1 MPATGVDWRRALR
14 KLADGEEEGVFL
26 VDVDRLKAQGL
37 RAASADSAA
46 AGKEEDIARTVL
58 KAHDREYNSTQV
70 AATLTRWA
78 SHLFV
83 TCPPSQL
90 TMVPLS
96 RISNCRG

>member
-46 AGKEEDIARTVL
+46 AGKEEDIART
-58 KAHDREYNSTQV
+58 
-70 AATLTRWA
+70 LTRWA

>member
-46 AGKEEDIARTVL
+46 AGKEEDIARTDSKRTTGRAPRLEERAGGMDTHPLGVPL
-58 KAHDREYNSTQV
+58 VRYLPAV
-70 AATLTRWA
+70 AAYDGA
-78 SHLFV
+78 V
-83 TCPPSQL
+83 VKDQ
-90 TMVPLS
+90 
-96 RISNCRG
+96 

>member
-46 AGKEEDIARTVL
+46 AGKEEDIARTVDNTHPL
-58 KAHDREYNSTQV
+58 GVPLVRYLPAV
-70 AATLTRWA
+70 AAYDGA
-78 SHLFV
+78 V
-83 TCPPSQL
+83 VKDQ
-90 TMVPLS
+90 
-96 RISNCRG
+96 

>member
-58 KAHDREYNSTQV
+58 KAHDRTR
-70 AATLTRWA
+70 AALGGASRGPTRPDARNRFCLLRMTLV
-78 SHLFV
+78 S
-83 TCPPSQL
+83 
-90 TMVPLS
+90 LS
-96 RISNCRG
+96 LLV